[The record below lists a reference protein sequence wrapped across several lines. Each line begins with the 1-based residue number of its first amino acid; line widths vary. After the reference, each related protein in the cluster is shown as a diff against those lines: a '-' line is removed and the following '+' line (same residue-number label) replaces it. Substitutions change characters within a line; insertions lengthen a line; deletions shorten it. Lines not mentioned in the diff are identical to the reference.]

1 METAIERL
9 KGYEE
14 LGHTNLKEADMI
26 CSICG
31 FPINVILASDGYAF
45 SDSRNAD
52 PVNDG
57 RCCGS
62 CDMYV
67 VMPARMKESQVY
79 HLLDS
84 VGLA

>member
-45 SDSRNAD
+45 SDARNAD

-57 RCCGS
+57 RCCAS

-67 VMPARMKESQVY
+67 GIPARMKELQV
-79 HLLDS
+79 HDLLDS

>member
-1 METAIERL
+1 MKTAIERL
-9 KGYEE
+9 KAYEK
-14 LGHTNLKEADMI
+14 LGHTNLNEADMH

-31 FPINVILASDGYAF
+31 FLINVILTSDGYAF

-57 RCCGS
+57 RCCAS

-67 VMPARMKESQVY
+67 VIPARMKELQV
-79 HLLDS
+79 HDLLDS

>member
-14 LGHTNLKEADMI
+14 LGHTNLREADMI
-26 CSICG
+26 CSICSS
-31 FPINVILASDGYAF
+31 PINVILASDGYAY
-45 SDSRNAD
+45 SDSRNAE